1 VGGIRFIGELRL
13 PSDDASSQP
22 GGRRPRR
29 AVAATA
35 MARAPIAATTAWA
48 SQEKRHAERD
58 QQKRADE
65 VKHAD
70 GDEAKVL
77 GDAKRADDDE
87 CDREDSHDLQQ
98 SELMGLV

>member
-1 VGGIRFIGELRL
+1 ML
-13 PSDDASSQP
+13 SDDVSSQP
-22 GGRRPRR
+22 GGRRLRR

-35 MARAPIAATTAWA
+35 IAGAPVTTATAWA
-48 SQEKRHAERD
+48 SQEKCHAECD

-77 GDAKRADDDE
+77 GDADRADDDE

-98 SELMGLV
+98 SEVKGLV